1 LLVAYNA
8 TNGIEIMKS
17 SDNGTSWLRDT
28 YSDSLRNRWRPSLF
42 SVSSRFAYLSY
53 DDGSRVFFDYYDRFC
68 AGMPCSYR
76 EGWWRAVSRQPL
88 EVVPG
93 SILKGSGFSGSSQVF
108 ATGAT
113 TDRVGVVWA
122 MREDAIAVTDEP
134 AEEKMDADPQ
144 EDSPIRPGEYSIC
157 FQGKFVSSSSWE
169 SVKKFVGREYRNPTI
184 SHLTNGRLLLMW
196 TDGQSIL
203 NSQSS
208 DYGASWSAP
217 ARLEQGV
224 DPQVVIGAESSS
236 LPIPYVYRDGS
247 GPIYQLAFPQTNPVA
262 DDPDEKTREI
272 VVGEKESDDGSTI
285 LSNGESAA
293 FLDIEMLPVKVKTS
307 AGAAV
312 TIPFA
317 IPDDSAFT
325 PTVENLEAYLETD
338 SYEIPHNADSIYVRI
353 RMNSKGVSS
362 IAQRNKPVRVKL
374 HCTVNGEGRRTVAQ
388 WRFRADHSLNK
399 TFRVAARPFR
409 QRQVRFFVSLDG
421 VNREDSTLQV
431 SGISVHRSR
440 FAPRLPK
447 DESLSQLEI
456 PLSYKV
462 RENYPNPF
470 NPTTTIKFDLPE
482 PSHVSLVIYDVLGR
496 KVAEL
501 ENGMKEA
508 GYHSTTWNA
517 SDVASGVYFARC
529 TATDVNGNV
538 KLSKVSKLLLT
549 K

>member
-1 LLVAYNA
+1 MDPV
-8 TNGIEIMKS
+8 GF
-17 SDNGTSWLRDT
+17 G
-28 YSDSLRNRWRPSLF
+28 
-42 SVSSRFAYLSY
+42 
-53 DDGSRVFFDYYDRFC
+53 
-68 AGMPCSYR
+68 
-76 EGWWRAVSRQPL
+76 RA
-88 EVVPG
+88 
-93 SILKGSGFSGSSQVF
+93 
-108 ATGAT
+108 
-113 TDRVGVVWA
+113 GVVWA
-122 MREDAIAVTDEP
+122 VRNGGIEIYDEP
-134 AEEKMDADPQ
+134 VAEVLDADPQ
-144 EDSPIRPGEYSIC
+144 TDGPIPSSDYLVG
-157 FQGKFVSSSSWE
+157 FQSVNVSSSTWGLAQM
-169 SVKKFVGREYRNPTI
+169 FAGRAYKNPTI
-184 SHLTNGRLLLMW
+184 THLANGRLLWMW

-224 DPQVVIGAESSS
+224 DPQVVIGSESSS

-262 DDPDEKTREI
+262 VDPDEKTREI

-293 FLDIEMLPVKVKTS
+293 FLDIEMLPVKVKTL

-317 IPDDSAFT
+317 IPEDSAFT

-338 SYEIPHNADSIYVRI
+338 SYEIPQNADSIYLRI

-374 HCTVNGEGRRTVAQ
+374 HCAVNGAGRRTVAQ

-501 ENGMKEA
+501 ENGMREA
-508 GYHSTTWNA
+508 GYHASTWNA
-517 SDVASGVYFARC
+517 RLHPSGFGEHASQVASGVYFARF
-529 TATDVNGNV
+529 TATDPSGNV
-538 KLSKVSKLLLT
+538 KLSKVSKLLLA